1 MRVSQPIQ
9 EKAMKVKVGD
19 TVKWRG
25 CFGTDAPKDAQ
36 IEGMT
41 VTDIPRG
48 RTGRLFRT
56 KYGVEVDEVDS
67 SLIEQNRVVFDLNN
81 GHWAYS
87 EQIEL

>member
-1 MRVSQPIQ
+1 
-9 EKAMKVKVGD
+9 MKVKVGD

-25 CFGTDAPKDAQ
+25 SFGKDAPKDAQ

-41 VTDIPRG
+41 VTDIPRD
-48 RTGRLFRT
+48 

>member
-1 MRVSQPIQ
+1 
-9 EKAMKVKVGD
+9 MKVKVGD

-25 CFGTDAPKDAQ
+25 GFGTDAPKDAQ
-36 IEGMT
+36 IEGMA
-41 VTDIPRG
+41 VTDIPRD
-48 RTGRLFRT
+48 

-67 SLIEQNRVVFDLNN
+67 SLIEQNRVVFVLNN